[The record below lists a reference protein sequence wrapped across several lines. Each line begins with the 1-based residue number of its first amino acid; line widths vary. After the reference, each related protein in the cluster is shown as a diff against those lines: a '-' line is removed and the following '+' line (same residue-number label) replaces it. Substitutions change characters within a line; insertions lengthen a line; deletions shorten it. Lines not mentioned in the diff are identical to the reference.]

1 VNTAKVKLSLDE
13 YTMLIELSFLAAG
26 ETDEEHNAMAKEV
39 EDYYQDMLSRFPE
52 GRFKVL
58 VDLSNAGLPTKD
70 ASNIYT
76 KTLSDKRIEKAAIFG
91 MGLAIKSVINFIVAA
106 AGRDEH
112 TRFFV
117 DREQALAWLLQDQAK
132 V

>member
-1 VNTAKVKLSLDE
+1 
-13 YTMLIELSFLAAG
+13 
-26 ETDEEHNAMAKEV
+26 MAREV
-39 EDYYQDMLSRFPE
+39 EEYYNDMIKRFPD
-52 GRFKVL
+52 GHFKVI
-58 VDLSNAGLPTKD
+58 VDLSNAGLPTKE

-117 DREQALAWLLQDQAK
+117 DREQALAWLLADSSK

>member
-1 VNTAKVKLSLDE
+1 MDE
-13 YTMLIELSFLAAG
+13 STKLIELSFSAPG
-26 ETDEEHNAMAKEV
+26 ETDEEHNAMAREV
-39 EDYYQDMLSRFPE
+39 EEYYNDMIKRFPD
-52 GRFKVL
+52 GHFKVI
-58 VDLSNAGLPTKD
+58 VDLSNAGLPTKE

-117 DREQALAWLLQDQAK
+117 DREQALAWLLADSSK